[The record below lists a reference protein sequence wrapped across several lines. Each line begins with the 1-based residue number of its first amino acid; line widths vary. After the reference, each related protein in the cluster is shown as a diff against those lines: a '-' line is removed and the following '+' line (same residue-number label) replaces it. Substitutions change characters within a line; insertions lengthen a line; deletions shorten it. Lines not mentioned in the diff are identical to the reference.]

1 MLENNDEEKLL
12 LKKGVD
18 RMKHISRI
26 YNRILVKRFGFSFRR
41 KVPIFLKIISVCHS
55 PQNVIYSVAACQPMD
70 FQQISFYGEFNRI
83 IS

>member
-1 MLENNDEEKLL
+1 MFENNDEEKLL

-26 YNRILVKRFGFSFRR
+26 YNRILGSSFRR

-55 PQNVIYSVAACQPMD
+55 PQNVIYCVAACQPMD